1 MIGNLWALALI
12 LGAGNPTVTT
22 TRAVDP
28 IAAAPRF
35 LLRQAENVWPSTH
48 NLVTINRLVDMRE
61 WGGRKGV
68 GNAQED
74 RSSTFCLSRDIE
86 NNKSKIEV
94 PHYLQDQQL
103 VRKCSA
109 GDRDKGR
116 AAASHVAG

>member
-1 MIGNLWALALI
+1 MSRTRPDVAAGNLTA
-12 LGAGNPTVTT
+12 TT
-22 TRAVDP
+22 TRTVDP

-35 LLRQAENVWPSTH
+35 VLRQAENVWPSTH
-48 NLVTINRLVDMRE
+48 NLVTTSGLVDKRR

-74 RSSTFCLSRDIE
+74 RSSTFCLSRDIQ
-86 NNKSKIEV
+86 NNKSKVEV

-109 GDRDKGR
+109 GDRDQGR
-116 AAASHVAG
+116 AAASDVPR